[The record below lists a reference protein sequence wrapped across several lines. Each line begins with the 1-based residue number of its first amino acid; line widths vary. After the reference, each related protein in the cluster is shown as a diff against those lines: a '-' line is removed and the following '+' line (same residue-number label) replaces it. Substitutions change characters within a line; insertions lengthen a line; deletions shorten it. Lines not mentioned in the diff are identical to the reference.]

1 MPLHTPSA
9 WTFWLSVALA
19 LLAVEAGDNS
29 AFGSVCGLDWP
40 CGLPCSCG
48 WLHCQDEVKWSREAI
63 ASAQN
68 GRAYLSITYWLFL
81 IARHDRQR
89 ASSS

>member
-1 MPLHTPSA
+1 MPLRTPSA

-19 LLAVEAGDNS
+19 LLAVEARDDS
-29 AFGSVCGLDWP
+29 AFGSVGGLDWP

-68 GRAYLSITYWLFL
+68 GRAYLSITYSLFV